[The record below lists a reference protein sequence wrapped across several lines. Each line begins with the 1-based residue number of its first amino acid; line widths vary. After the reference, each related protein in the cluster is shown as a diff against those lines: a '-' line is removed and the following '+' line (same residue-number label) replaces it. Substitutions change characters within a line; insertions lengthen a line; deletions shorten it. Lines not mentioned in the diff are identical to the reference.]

1 MLSANEI
8 LDEKEELID
17 EGTPRLYFSNPALT
31 EIAFYIDLS
40 PHSVDAVLFLKSSNI
55 FWIIYVNDFI

>member
-55 FWIIYVNDFI
+55 F